1 MKSTGQGTES
11 STAELLSQV
20 SRGSL
25 SVFAFVFVSA
35 SFQVVKM
42 PLVYEEFCQFRI
54 CLIVV
59 VQ

>member
-11 STAELLSQV
+11 STAELQSQV
-20 SRGSL
+20 SRESL

-35 SFQVVKM
+35 SFLVVRM
-42 PLVYEEFCQFRI
+42 SLVYEEFCQFRI